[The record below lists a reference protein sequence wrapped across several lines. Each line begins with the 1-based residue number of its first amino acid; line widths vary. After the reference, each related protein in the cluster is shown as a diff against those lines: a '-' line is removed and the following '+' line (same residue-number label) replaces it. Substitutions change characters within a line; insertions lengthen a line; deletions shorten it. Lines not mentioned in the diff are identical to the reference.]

1 MNFFTKSAK
10 KSKKTSTTDDDPPS
24 RSPSPPKKSPFKSNK
39 GKDENFW
46 PGPAS
51 SRNSSSPTRAQSFSP
66 SYDPNS
72 HPLNLPPEQL
82 RRLSALSALSNSNM
96 SEPLPMDM
104 DMDVDRPNG
113 APSSPTPTQPAV
125 PTSPEVPSGN
135 GVNGATNGR
144 APTPPPH
151 KSAPTSPAPA
161 PVPTA
166 EDAEAFK
173 TAGNKYY
180 KAKEYKR
187 AIEEYTKGM

>member
-1 MNFFTKSAK
+1 MNFFSKSTK
-10 KSKKTSTTDDDPPS
+10 KSKKTSTTDDDSPSS
-24 RSPSPPKKSPFKSNK
+24 RSPSPTKKSPFKSNK

-66 SYDPNS
+66 TYDPNS

-96 SEPLPMDM
+96 SEPTPV
-104 DMDVDRPNG
+104 DMDVDYDRPNG
-113 APSSPTPTQPAV
+113 VPSSPTQPAV
-125 PTSPEVPSGN
+125 TMSTDLPSGN
-135 GVNGATNGR
+135 GVNGAAKGK

-161 PVPTA
+161 AVPTA

-173 TAGNKYY
+173 TAGNKFY